1 MSSTQLIPLIVFA
14 AIAFVVLVA
23 GAFSRYQKQ

>member
-1 MSSTQLIPLIVFA
+1 MSDLQLIPLIAFA

-23 GAFSRYQKQ
+23 GAFSRYPKQ